1 MQPSRCTQILLAGRV
16 MSSESVSSKRCMLIV
31 QQPGSCTQIQLAGR
45 FMSSENVSSGRCMLV
60 VQQPS
65 RRTQIQLA
73 GRFMSSESVSS
84 NHLAGSLIS
93 SESVSSERYMLVVQ
107 VLEACLSTGAMRNTR
122 VPTLPKSPLS
132 PDKRIARLQAE
143 ETSSAASSTASKGS
157 SHFGGHQFWGA
168 LQNAGLERE
177 V

>member
-1 MQPSRCTQILLAGRV
+1 M
-16 MSSESVSSKRCMLIV
+16 
-31 QQPGSCTQIQLAGR
+31 
-45 FMSSENVSSGRCMLV
+45 
-60 VQQPS
+60 
-65 RRTQIQLA
+65 
-73 GRFMSSESVSS
+73 
-84 NHLAGSLIS
+84 S
-93 SESVSSERYMLVVQ
+93 SESVSSERCMLVVQ

-143 ETSSAASSTASKGS
+143 ETSSATSSAASKGS

-177 V
+177 VWYTF

>member
-1 MQPSRCTQILLAGRV
+1 
-16 MSSESVSSKRCMLIV
+16 
-31 QQPGSCTQIQLAGR
+31 
-45 FMSSENVSSGRCMLV
+45 
-60 VQQPS
+60 
-65 RRTQIQLA
+65 
-73 GRFMSSESVSS
+73 
-84 NHLAGSLIS
+84 
-93 SESVSSERYMLVVQ
+93 MLVVQ

-143 ETSSAASSTASKGS
+143 ETSSAASKGS

>member
-1 MQPSRCTQILLAGRV
+1 MSGAAQQRHQNQWAGSA
-16 MSSESVSSKRCMLIV
+16 MSSESVFSERCMR
-31 QQPGSCTQIQLAGR
+31 A
-45 FMSSENVSSGRCMLV
+45 
-60 VQQPS
+60 
-65 RRTQIQLA
+65 
-73 GRFMSSESVSS
+73 
-84 NHLAGSLIS
+84 
-93 SESVSSERYMLVVQ
+93 VQ

-143 ETSSAASSTASKGS
+143 DTSSATSSAASRGS

-177 V
+177 VWYPLQHLQNSDQNSNLNAHCNLVHRLRHSTCNASCVFSLFDCQVPQASAVMQ

>member
-1 MQPSRCTQILLAGRV
+1 MHMASAHTSLCTLLLAMSQSPDKLSGV
-16 MSSESVSSKRCMLIV
+16 MTSDAAQQMHPHQWSGSVVSSWSVSPERCML
-31 QQPGSCTQIQLAGR
+31 A
-45 FMSSENVSSGRCMLV
+45 
-60 VQQPS
+60 
-65 RRTQIQLA
+65 
-73 GRFMSSESVSS
+73 
-84 NHLAGSLIS
+84 
-93 SESVSSERYMLVVQ
+93 VQ

-143 ETSSAASSTASKGS
+143 ETSSAASSAASKGS

-177 V
+177 VWYTSQHYFQNSDLHLSVKTQDSSGKSTSNNWKDNLH

>member
-1 MQPSRCTQILLAGRV
+1 MCTLLLATSQSPDKLSGIMTSGV
-16 MSSESVSSKRCMLIV
+16 MTSDAAQQMHPHQWLGSVVSSESMSSKRCML
-31 QQPGSCTQIQLAGR
+31 A
-45 FMSSENVSSGRCMLV
+45 
-60 VQQPS
+60 
-65 RRTQIQLA
+65 
-73 GRFMSSESVSS
+73 
-84 NHLAGSLIS
+84 
-93 SESVSSERYMLVVQ
+93 VQ

-143 ETSSAASSTASKGS
+143 ETSSAASSAASKGS

-177 V
+177 VWYTSQHYFQNSDQNSDLHLSVKTQDSSGKSTSNNWKDNLH

>member
-1 MQPSRCTQILLAGRV
+1 MQPSRCIQVQWAGSV
-16 MSSESVSSKRCMLIV
+16 MSSESVL
-31 QQPGSCTQIQLAGR
+31 
-45 FMSSENVSSGRCMLV
+45 
-60 VQQPS
+60 
-65 RRTQIQLA
+65 
-73 GRFMSSESVSS
+73 
-84 NHLAGSLIS
+84 
-93 SESVSSERYMLVVQ
+93 SERCMLVVQ

-143 ETSSAASSTASKGS
+143 ETSSVTSSAASKGS

-177 V
+177 VRYTFQHCLQTSDHISDLNQHTLSTQCSRRSQNSDLNSDDSW